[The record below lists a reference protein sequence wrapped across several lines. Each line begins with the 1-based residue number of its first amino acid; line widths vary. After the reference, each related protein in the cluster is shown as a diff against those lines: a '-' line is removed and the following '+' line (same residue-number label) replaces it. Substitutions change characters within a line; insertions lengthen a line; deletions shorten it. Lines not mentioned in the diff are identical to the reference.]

1 VPSRGVFHFV
11 FSDQRRQLSGMKI
24 VTIIARI
31 LLGLAFV
38 VFGLNG
44 FLHFIPGP
52 PPPPDSP
59 AGQFFAAV
67 TTSGFIKPI
76 FALQFIGGL
85 LVLLGIF
92 VPLGLTILAPIIVNI
107 LLFPHLHGSRSERN
121 DAWHH
126 RHCARGFSNLAL
138 LGELPRPGATL
149 RRV

>member
-1 VPSRGVFHFV
+1 
-11 FSDQRRQLSGMKI
+11 MKI

-52 PPPPDSP
+52 PPSPDSP

-92 VPLGLTILAPIIVNI
+92 VPVGLTILAPIIVNI
-107 LLFPHLHGSRSERN
+107 LLFHVFM
-121 DAWHH
+121 A
-126 RHCARGFSNLAL
+126 
-138 LGELPRPGATL
+138 PGAKEIMPGLIVTVL
-149 RRV
+149 EVFLISRYWANFRGLVQR

>member
-1 VPSRGVFHFV
+1 
-11 FSDQRRQLSGMKI
+11 MKI
-24 VTIIARI
+24 VTIVARI

-52 PPPPDSP
+52 PPSADSP

-107 LLFPHLHGSRSERN
+107 LLFHTFMAPGVNEMMPGIIVTVLEVFLISRYWAN
-121 DAWHH
+121 F
-126 RHCARGFSNLAL
+126 RGLVQ
-138 LGELPRPGATL
+138 R
-149 RRV
+149 

>member
-1 VPSRGVFHFV
+1 
-11 FSDQRRQLSGMKI
+11 MKI
-24 VTIIARI
+24 VTIVARI

-52 PPPPDSP
+52 PPSSDSP

-85 LVLLGIF
+85 LVLLGVF

-107 LLFPHLHGSRSERN
+107 LLFHTFMAPGVNEMMPGIIVTVLEVFLISRYWAN
-121 DAWHH
+121 F
-126 RHCARGFSNLAL
+126 RGLVQ
-138 LGELPRPGATL
+138 R
-149 RRV
+149 

>member
-1 VPSRGVFHFV
+1 
-11 FSDQRRQLSGMKI
+11 MKI

-52 PPPPDSP
+52 PPSPGSP
-59 AGQFFAAV
+59 AEQFFAAV

-107 LLFPHLHGSRSERN
+107 LLFHIFMAPGVNEMMPGIIVTVLEVFLISRYWAN
-121 DAWHH
+121 F
-126 RHCARGFSNLAL
+126 RGLVQ
-138 LGELPRPGATL
+138 R
-149 RRV
+149 